1 MKIKTKDRLF
11 VVVQFMLFVIYCF
24 KIELY
29 TFKTDYLIRSTGI
42 VFLIFGFLLGI
53 ISVLQLNRNLSPYPT
68 PKLISSLITH
78 GLYQYIRHP
87 IYTGIF
93 LFLFGNA
100 LYSGSTFKV
109 LVSLF
114 ILILF
119 YFKTEYEEQQL
130 SIKYSAYKTYK
141 KTAGR
146 FLPKF

>member
-1 MKIKTKDRLF
+1 
-11 VVVQFMLFVIYCF
+11 MLLAIYCF
-24 KIELY
+24 SIELY
-29 TFKTDYLIRSTGI
+29 TFKTHYLIRITGI
-42 VFLIFGFLLGI
+42 LLLIFGFLLGI

-87 IYTGIF
+87 IYTGIL

-100 LYSGSTFKV
+100 LHSGSTFKI

-119 YFKTEYEEQQL
+119 
-130 SIKYSAYKTYK
+130 
-141 KTAGR
+141 
-146 FLPKF
+146 